1 MSRLGREWERREEQR
16 QQLLKQ
22 KVQCSW
28 SHQMEKNCPR
38 SHLCS
43 QLERYS
49 ELEQQLQKS
58 LREVQQQQQQI
69 KQKEAEV
76 RREMVGEGEGK

>member
-1 MSRLGREWERREEQR
+1 
-16 QQLLKQ
+16 
-22 KVQCSW
+22 
-28 SHQMEKNCPR
+28 MEKNCPR
-38 SHLCS
+38 SHFCS
-43 QLERYS
+43 QLEQYS